1 MKHFLLPT
9 IFASTFMLV
18 SAMGCHHEAPQPQM
32 PPMQAQAP
40 PVTDPATHPVPMEI
54 IPLEPKP
61 DTSKTVASVPADTTP
76 PPVAKPEKRRKPSA
90 AKPQPPATATPT
102 TAKAQPLATTPQAV
116 TTPPAVVAPV
126 QTQPPAAQVPT
137 PTASAAPHP
146 SSAASPIGQLTEGD
160 ISGTAQVQEETEKLI
175 ASTERGLTGLQ
186 RPLNAQEQETAKQI
200 KKFLEQ
206 ARQALLAQ
214 DAGGAKTLA
223 TKASLLLNELKK

>member
-9 IFASTFMLV
+9 ILANTFMLM
-18 SAMGCHHEAPQPQM
+18 SAMGCHHQTPQSQM

-40 PVTDPATHPVPMEI
+40 PVADPATHPVPMEI

-61 DTSKTVASVPADTTP
+61 DTDKTVASVPADMTP
-76 PPVAKPEKRRKPSA
+76 PPAAKPEKRRKPSA
-90 AKPQPPATATPT
+90 AKPLAAATTTPTIAKAQPPATTQPAATPT
-102 TAKAQPLATTPQAV
+102 
-116 TTPPAVVAPV
+116 PAAVAPV
-126 QTQPPAAQVPT
+126 QTQPPAAQSPAT
-137 PTASAAPHP
+137 TASAAPHP

-200 KKFLEQ
+200 KKFLQQ
-206 ARQALLAQ
+206 AREALLAQ

-223 TKASLLLNELKK
+223 TKASLLLEELKK

>member
-9 IFASTFMLV
+9 ILASTFMLV
-18 SAMGCHHEAPQPQM
+18 SAIGCFHDKPKQQM

-61 DTSKTVASVPADTTP
+61 DTTKTVATVPADTTP
-76 PPVAKPEKRRKPSA
+76 PPVVKPEKRHKPSA
-90 AKPQPPATATPT
+90 AKPLPPAATTTPATTTATVPVPS
-102 TAKAQPLATTPQAV
+102 AQ
-116 TTPPAVVAPV
+116 TPP
-126 QTQPPAAQVPT
+126 PPAAQTPT
-137 PTASAAPHP
+137 TTASAAPHP
-146 SSAASPIGQLTEGD
+146 ISSASPIGQLTEGD

-175 ASTERGLTGLQ
+175 VSTERGLTALQ
-186 RPLNAQEQETAKQI
+186 RSLNAQEQETAKQI
-200 KKFLEQ
+200 RKFLEQ
-206 ARQALLAQ
+206 AREALAAQ